1 MNITL
6 ALGGG
11 GAKGN
16 AHIGIIRRLEKEGFK
31 IKAIAGT
38 SIGGIVAALYAA
50 GYSPDEIEKMFDDIN
65 QTRLY
70 GRSSNEKKSLLGL
83 SGVRKWFDEVLTDH
97 DFSDLKIPCAVSAVD
112 LNSGKEIVL
121 DSGVVKEALLATIA
135 LPGIFPSYTLGD
147 WELVDGGVLNPV
159 PVTLARSLQ
168 PKLPVVAVALNT
180 PMGEPARSI
189 GIPFSRGIP
198 KPILNR
204 LANARYAQAF
214 DIFTRSVDVATRAI
228 TEYRLAIDKPNL
240 IIRPKVTGVG
250 LLEQVDVPEL
260 VQRGELAVEAVLP
273 ELKQIVSWKSRLRR
287 RFMGGLNEP

>member
-70 GRSSNEKKSLLGL
+70 GRSSNENKSLLGL

-97 DFSDLKIPCAVSAVD
+97 DFSDLKIPCPVSSVV
-112 LNSGKEIVL
+112 LNSGKAIVL
-121 DSGVVKEALLATIA
+121 HSCVV
-135 LPGIFPSYTLGD
+135 
-147 WELVDGGVLNPV
+147 
-159 PVTLARSLQ
+159 Q
-168 PKLPVVAVALNT
+168 
-180 PMGEPARSI
+180 
-189 GIPFSRGIP
+189 
-198 KPILNR
+198 
-204 LANARYAQAF
+204 
-214 DIFTRSVDVATRAI
+214 
-228 TEYRLAIDKPNL
+228 
-240 IIRPKVTGVG
+240 
-250 LLEQVDVPEL
+250 
-260 VQRGELAVEAVLP
+260 
-273 ELKQIVSWKSRLRR
+273 
-287 RFMGGLNEP
+287 